1 MNLQAIKTVNGHPLP
16 EVVSALQK
24 SIRRGQLDDALY
36 FATDM
41 YQSGY
46 AEYAWKR
53 LRIITSE
60 DIGLANPHLPAT
72 VQALYETWQS
82 ILKKK
87 DVYQAPE
94 RLFFV
99 HAVCLLATSPKN
111 RTVDDA
117 LVHHFGSHDKL
128 MRGIPDYALDRHTS
142 KGRSL
147 GRGVE
152 HVFEVGYH
160 LDNQVGDNPYR
171 ELARATEL
179 TAEAAKGKK
188 NGAGKT
194 SPARGQ
200 GDLQFDEEAGHDSTR

>member
-24 SIRRGQLDDALY
+24 SIRRGHVDDAMY

-41 YQSGY
+41 YLSGY

-60 DIGLANPHLPAT
+60 DVGLADLDMRARI
-72 VQALYETWQS
+72 QALYALWVDMK
-82 ILKKK
+82 KKK
-87 DVYQAPE
+87 DEYQEPE
-94 RLFFV
+94 RLFLV
-99 HAVCLLATSPKN
+99 HAVILLARAPKN

-117 LVHHFGSHDKL
+117 LVFHWGQHANIKRD
-128 MRGIPDYALDRHTS
+128 IPDYAIDRHTARG
-142 KGRSL
+142 KQL

-160 LDNQVGDNPYR
+160 LEHQVGDNPYR
-171 ELARATEL
+171 DCAQEHEYVV
-179 TAEAAKGKK
+179 E
-188 NGAGKT
+188 AGKAHAKRK
-194 SPARGQ
+194 PAEPAQ
-200 GDLQFDEEAGHDSTR
+200 KQLDLDIGTAASR

>member
-24 SIRRGQLDDALY
+24 SIRRGLEDDALY

-41 YQSGY
+41 YLSGY

-60 DIGLANPHLPAT
+60 DVGLADLDMP
-72 VQALYETWQS
+72 VRIQALYALWVEQR
-82 ILKKK
+82 KKK
-87 DVYQAPE
+87 DAHHEPE

-99 HAVCLLATSPKN
+99 HAVLLLARAPKN

-117 LVHHFGSHDKL
+117 LVFHWGQHANIKRD
-128 MRGIPDYALDRHTS
+128 IPEYAIDRHTARG
-142 KGRSL
+142 KQL

-160 LDNQVGDNPYR
+160 LEHQVGDNPYR
-171 ELARATEL
+171 DGAREHELAVE
-179 TAEAAKGKK
+179 
-188 NGAGKT
+188 AGK
-194 SPARGQ
+194 SQAKAKPAANGQ
-200 GDLQFDEEAGHDSTR
+200 RELNLKGSSAEEEDE